1 MNSSSQK
8 RGQAPFPKEEVLKDA
23 DSCVMSGCSIYI
35 PYKIKQIFLDIRIY
49 MFYIVRKIEKK
60 E

>member
-1 MNSSSQK
+1 
-8 RGQAPFPKEEVLKDA
+8 
-23 DSCVMSGCSIYI
+23 MSGCSIYI